1 MLARALQTTVIV
13 ALGVALGSGL
23 LLGALGC
30 EKTDH
35 ENIDRWS
42 HTSKGPAKLL
52 HAVSDDGLDPDLSA
66 HAAANLIKRD
76 DDREVYAAFDA
87 MPSARRAQVI
97 ARLAP
102 RLWQT
107 ARVENERE
115 LPGKP
120 QVAAKDALVRIHK
133 WADEPTRQ
141 QISGYLIDWYCV
153 ASYEDRARA
162 GANQG
167 AAVMRLVGPAAG
179 KKLISVVNGVIAA
192 PGQDK
197 RKNRIGDELLIG
209 MAASGNPEAAK
220 YLLDIAHMDRGDPTL
235 STRALSA
242 LFKAYVEP
250 DGFAA
255 ADPEVLVPNL
265 AAIVDIAKD
274 DSMSGQAANDAVALI
289 RAIGAPRCLPPLLG
303 MIAAPHRNAR
313 FKYVVA
319 NNALRCGGTK
329 AIVDV
334 VRALPDAG
342 VYAKDELDGAISGEI
357 ARMTPRDQAL
367 AAARALVDDSS
378 TVARWVGIEA
388 LGAMK
393 STEDAPKIAALASR
407 RERLVGYWG
416 ERGEGKSDPTL
427 GQRAREISA
436 QLGAK

>member
-1 MLARALQTTVIV
+1 MFARALPITVTV
-13 ALGVALGSGL
+13 ALGVALGM
-23 LLGALGC
+23 GALGC

-35 ENIDRWS
+35 ESIDKWS
-42 HTSKGPAKLL
+42 HTSKGPAKLMR
-52 HAVSDDGLDPDLSA
+52 AVSDDAIDPDLSA

-76 DDREVYAAFDA
+76 DDREVYAAFDTMA
-87 MPSARRAQVI
+87 PARRAQVI

-120 QVAAKDALVRIHK
+120 QVAAKDALVRIYK

-141 QISGYLIDWYCV
+141 QIAGYLIDWYCV

-162 GANQG
+162 GASQG
-167 AAVMRLVGPAAG
+167 GAVMRLVGPAAG

-197 RKNRIGDELLIG
+197 RKNRIGDELLLG

-220 YLLDIAHMDRGDPTL
+220 YLLDIAHMDRSDPTL
-235 STRALSA
+235 APRAMSA

-250 DGFAA
+250 DGFQA
-255 ADPEVLVPNL
+255 ADPEALVPNL
-265 AAIVDIAKD
+265 SAIVDVARD
-274 DSMSGQAANDAVALI
+274 DAMSGQAANDAVALI
-289 RAIGAPRCLPPLLG
+289 RAVGAPRCLAPLLG

-319 NNALRCGGTK
+319 NNALRCGGAK

-342 VYAKDELDGAISGEI
+342 VYARDELDGAISGEI

-367 AAARALVDDSS
+367 AAARALLDDSS

>member
-1 MLARALQTTVIV
+1 MFARRLPIAVAVLTV
-13 ALGVALGSGL
+13 GL
-23 LLGALGC
+23 ITGALGC
-30 EKTDH
+30 DKVDH
-35 ENIDRWS
+35 ESLDKWA
-42 HTSKGPAKLL
+42 HTAKGPGKLL
-52 HAVSDDGLDPDLSA
+52 SAVSDDAIDADLSA

-76 DDREVYAAFDA
+76 DDREVYAAFDTMA
-87 MPSARRAQVI
+87 PARRAQVI

-120 QVAAKDALVRIHK
+120 QVAAKDALVRIYK

-141 QISGYLIDWYCV
+141 QIAGYLIDWYCV

-162 GANQG
+162 GASQG
-167 AAVMRLVGPAAG
+167 GAVMRLVGPAAG

-197 RKNRIGDELLIG
+197 RKNRIGDELLLG

-220 YLLDIAHMDRGDPTL
+220 YLLDIAHMDRSDPTL
-235 STRALSA
+235 APRAMSA

-250 DGFAA
+250 DGFQA
-255 ADPEVLVPNL
+255 ADPEALVPNL
-265 AAIVDIAKD
+265 SAIVDVARD
-274 DSMSGQAANDAVALI
+274 DAMSGQAANDAVALI
-289 RAIGAPRCLPPLLG
+289 RAVGAPRCLAPLLG

-319 NNALRCGGTK
+319 NNALRCGGAK

-342 VYAKDELDGAISGEI
+342 VYARDELDGAISGEI

-367 AAARALVDDSS
+367 AAARALLDDSS

>member
-1 MLARALQTTVIV
+1 MFARTWPIALVV
-13 ALGVALGSGL
+13 SGL
-23 LLGALGC
+23 GLGLGALGC
-30 EKTDH
+30 EKPDH

-42 HTSKGPAKLL
+42 HTSKGPGKLL
-52 HAVSDDGLDPDLSA
+52 KAATDDALDADLSA

-87 MPSARRAQVI
+87 MATPRRAQVI

-120 QVAAKDALVRIHK
+120 QVAAKDALVRIRT

-141 QISGYLIDWYCV
+141 QIDGYLIDWYCV
-153 ASYEDRARA
+153 ASYEDRAHF
-162 GANQG
+162 GAHQG
-167 AAVMRLVGPAAG
+167 AMVMRMVGPAAG
-179 KKLISVVNGVIAA
+179 KKLMSVANSVIAA

-197 RKNRIGDELLIG
+197 VKNRVGNELLLG
-209 MAASGNPEAAK
+209 LAATGNPDAVK
-220 YLLDIAHMDRGDPTL
+220 YVLDIARIDRGDASLPE
-235 STRALSA
+235 RAMTA

-250 DGFAA
+250 DGFDVADRAA
-255 ADPEVLVPNL
+255 LLPNL
-265 AAIVDIAKD
+265 DAIVAIARD
-274 DSMSGQAANDAVALI
+274 DRISGRAANDAVALI
-289 RAIGAPRCLPPLLG
+289 RAVGAPGCLAPLLA
-303 MIAAPHRNAR
+303 MIGAPHRNPR

-319 NNALRCGGTK
+319 NNALRCGGAK

-342 VYAKDELDGAISGEI
+342 VYAQDEIDGAISGEI
-357 ARMTPRDQAL
+357 ARMTPREQAL
-367 AAARALVDDSS
+367 AGARALLDESS

-407 RERLVGYWG
+407 RERLAGFWG
-416 ERGEGKSDPTL
+416 ERGEGRSDPTL